1 MPIETS
7 NCLQV
12 KTTNGFLTTIF
23 KISLLSYLKLTTTNM
38 MGNTLIKHKEI
49 IVPCEESGFVGL
61 NYNVLLSTLE
71 ANIIFK
77 PLVPI
82 ITTKSA

>member
-1 MPIETS
+1 
-7 NCLQV
+7 
-12 KTTNGFLTTIF
+12 
-23 KISLLSYLKLTTTNM
+23 
-38 MGNTLIKHKEI
+38 
-49 IVPCEESGFVGL
+49 L

-82 ITTKSA
+82 ITTKSAWTYTNCGKTCHTLKPVITGKKGTSSTNCHNQLYRTCSRG